1 MHSVGICG
9 SDVSYW
15 VKGRIGDF
23 IVENPMVIGHEAS
36 GKVIKCGE
44 KVKHLK
50 PGFIVVLFIFS
61 NIFLTNI
68 IIQNFY
74 FEL

>member
-23 IVENPMVIGHEAS
+23 IVKDPMVIGHEAA
-36 GKVIKCGE
+36 GRVIKCG
-44 KVKHLK
+44 KNVKHLK
-50 PGFIVVLFIFS
+50 PGEVAWSLVLCQ
-61 NIFLTNI
+61 TKRA
-68 IIQNFY
+68 
-74 FEL
+74 

>member
-23 IVENPMVIGHEAS
+23 VVDDPMVIGHEAA
-36 GKVIKCGE
+36 GRVVKCG
-44 KVKHLK
+44 KNVTHLQ
-50 PGFIVVLFIFS
+50 PGNML
-61 NIFLTNI
+61 N
-68 IIQNFY
+68 
-74 FEL
+74 